1 MPLGP
6 FGRSPSGADL
16 NSEAREMWLFPEI
29 RSLGQYP
36 EYWARH
42 DPSRAALRTAA
53 RVVDF
58 AEFDRACA
66 RVANYL
72 SDGIA
77 RPGELVGFM
86 GKNSFDFY
94 FALFGCARTR
104 AGLVIFNWRLAPA
117 ELAAQI
123 ADSEVRHAIVEREQ
137 AELWQ
142 AACAHLSTPPQA
154 IWIDEQETLEKLVA
168 ACSEKPVA
176 KRPDLEDTA
185 FQLYTS
191 GTTGNAKGV
200 MLSHGGTNMM
210 RLSEH
215 LEPTYKWEAGD
226 SFVNGLPNFHL
237 LHIGIMLQCLYNG
250 VAIDIVRQFDPAAML
265 ATIDRMKPTLLT
277 LTPTMLQ
284 MLLDHPDAAKT
295 DFSSIRLTLYA
306 GSPIGLGL
314 IKRAIAT
321 MPGEFMQ
328 FYGSTEAGGATSILR
343 PDEHDLEHE
352 EKLKSCGRPLPLIE
366 FRIVDADGADVPDG
380 EPGELLIRQ
389 PSITTGYWRQP
400 DLTQQVLENG
410 WYRSGDIAR
419 RDVEGLYY
427 IVDRAKDMIVSGG
440 ENIYSAEIENALSTH
455 PAVAGVAVIGVPD
468 ARWGECVKAIVIV
481 REGHTA
487 DEALLVEHC
496 RGLLAGYKVPK
507 SIDFVD
513 AFPLVPSGK
522 VSKKDL
528 RAPYWDGQQRSVA

>member
-1 MPLGP
+1 
-6 FGRSPSGADL
+6 
-16 NSEAREMWLFPEI
+16 MWLFPEI

-42 DPSRAALRTAA
+42 DPSRAALRTAT
-53 RVVDF
+53 RIVDF

-104 AGLVIFNWRLAPA
+104 SGLVIFNWRLAPT

-137 AELWQ
+137 ADLWE
-142 AACAHLSTPPQA
+142 AACAHLNTPPQV
-154 IWIDEQETLEKLVA
+154 IWIDEQETLEKRVA
-168 ACSEKPVA
+168 ACSDKPVA
-176 KRPDLEDTA
+176 TRPHLEDTA

-200 MLSHGGTNMM
+200 MLSHGGANMM

-215 LEPTYKWEAGD
+215 LEPAYKWEAGD

-265 ATIDRMKPTLLT
+265 GTIDRMKPTLLT

-306 GSPIGLGL
+306 GSPISLGL

-366 FRIVDADGADVPDG
+366 FRIVDGDGVDVADG

-400 DLTQQVLENG
+400 DLTHQVIENG

-419 RDVEGLYY
+419 RDEEGLYY

-440 ENIYSAEIENALSTH
+440 ENIYSAEIENVLSTH

-468 ARWGECVKAIVIV
+468 ARWGESVKAIVIV
-481 REGHTA
+481 REGHVA
-487 DEALLVEHC
+487 DEEVLVAHC

-507 SIDFVD
+507 SVDFVE

-528 RAPYWDGQQRSVA
+528 RAPYWGGQQRSVA

>member
-1 MPLGP
+1 
-6 FGRSPSGADL
+6 
-16 NSEAREMWLFPEI
+16 MWLYPEV

-42 DPSRAALRTAA
+42 DSSRPALRTAD
-53 RVVDF
+53 RIVDF
-58 AEFDRACA
+58 GEFDRACA

-77 RPGELVGFM
+77 RQGELVGFM

-104 AGLVIFNWRLAPA
+104 AGLVIFNWRLSPA

-123 ADSEVRHAIVEREQ
+123 ADSAVRHAIVEREQ
-137 AELWQ
+137 EALWT
-142 AACAHLSTPPQA
+142 AACAHIAAPPEA
-154 IWIDEQETLEKLVA
+154 IWIDETETLETRVA
-168 ACSEKPVA
+168 HCPEKRVA
-176 KRPDLEDTA
+176 KRPHLEDTA

-191 GTTGNAKGV
+191 GTTGKAKGV

-215 LEPTYKWEAGD
+215 LEPAYHWEAGD

-265 ATIDRMKPTLLT
+265 RAIDTMKPTLLT

-284 MLLDHPDAAKT
+284 MLLDHPDAEGT

-306 GSPIGLGL
+306 GSPISLGL
-314 IKRAIAT
+314 IRRAIHA

-343 PDEHDLEHE
+343 PDEHDLENE
-352 EKLKSCGRPLPLIE
+352 DKLKSCGRPLPLIE
-366 FRIVDADGADVPDG
+366 FRIVDPDGREVADG

-400 DLTQQVLENG
+400 DLTQAAVENG
-410 WYRSGDIAR
+410 WYRSGDVAR
-419 RDVEGLYY
+419 RDAEGLYY

-440 ENIYSAEIENALSTH
+440 ENIYSAEIENILSTH
-455 PAVAGVAVIGVPD
+455 PSVAGVAVIGVPD
-468 ARWGECVKAIVIV
+468 ARWGESVKAVVIV
-481 REGHTA
+481 REGHA
-487 DEALLVEHC
+487 PDETLLIAHC
-496 RGLLAGYKVPK
+496 RDHLAGYKVPK
-507 SIDFVD
+507 SVDFVD

-528 RAPYWDGQQRSVA
+528 RAPYWEGQQRSVA